1 MRLESIAY
9 PYVKISR
16 FLLAILDPNSK
27 SSLEG

>member
-16 FLLAILDPNSK
+16 VQLAIIKPDSK
-27 SSLEG
+27 LSLKG